1 MLSGLTWKQPGSGI
15 KFTACMRV
23 IKEDFSFAELL
34 LISFIVAMQLEVA
47 DRQLRS
53 SRQFLEEHASE
64 RDQEVED
71 LIQAKEKLQAQLRE
85 RDATIAQHANL
96 EKEVRNISFILL

>member
-1 MLSGLTWKQPGSGI
+1 MAT
-15 KFTACMRV
+15 
-23 IKEDFSFAELL
+23 
-34 LISFIVAMQLEVA
+34 QLEVA

-71 LIQAKEKLQAQLRE
+71 LIQAKEKLQVQLRE
-85 RDATIAQHANL
+85 RDAVITQHANL
-96 EKEVRNISFILL
+96 EKEVWNVSFIVERKSLHIIHFS